1 MVLPENGLRT
11 DELGVYDRA
20 ADVGQRKVCLAH
32 WLKSKCRRARELF
45 RQFRAAE
52 MQYESETMLELIELL
67 HEDAHQERL
76 PDRVERLARRFIN
89 CRKGLL
95 WKANQLLQHIER
107 TWSQVSRDPADPT
120 NNATERVIG
129 LAYKIRAKTMR
140 GFKSWHK
147 VLAHPY
153 LSEHIRGREG
163 VCDFRKVI

>member
-1 MVLPENGLRT
+1 MRT